1 MSKPLN
7 ESWQRYPEARIRMRE
22 DSVKTILE
30 GLGPD
35 GFCIDAGTRLTTT
48 DEGIYV
54 DILLNVGKHG
64 NIVALPLEVLIPT
77 EIPTEAPKKAR
88 KKRVKKAMV
97 LDIPLVLEEETPASE
112 EEVQLVNEDL

>member
-1 MSKPLN
+1 
-7 ESWQRYPEARIRMRE
+7 MRE
-22 DSVKTILE
+22 DSIKTILE

-48 DEGIYV
+48 EEGIYV

-97 LDIPLVLEEETPASE
+97 LDVPLVLEEEPLHEQTLPDTTD
-112 EEVQLVNEDL
+112 ED